1 MLILTRK
8 IGESIIIGDDVVINV
23 LGVRGLQVRLGI
35 EAPRDVS
42 VHREEVYQRI
52 LREREVGGEGVEGE
66 EIPNCC
72 DEGDQEIVEVIIEE
86 DDDNK

>member
-52 LREREVGGEGVEGE
+52 LREREMGVDGAEGE
-66 EIPNCC
+66 EIPNC
-72 DEGDQEIVEVIIEE
+72 DEGDQEIVEIVIEE
-86 DDDNK
+86 DNKE

>member
-8 IGESIIIGDDVVINV
+8 IGESIIIGDNIVVNV
-23 LGVRGLQVRLGI
+23 LGIRGLQVRLGI

-52 LREREVGGEGVEGE
+52 LKEREDGVVREDGQDE
-66 EIPNCC
+66 MI
-72 DEGDQEIVEVIIEE
+72 EGDDFETVEHQ
-86 DDDNK
+86 DDE